1 MNKDKFDVENLF
13 YKIDELCKCKY
24 LLADK
29 KVGEVLK
36 VIASS
41 RMLCDLFA
49 FCTKEFDYEKTKRKC
64 FLSGEMGKNGRFVR
78 PEKDSDF
85 IALVFLLLYDF
96 DMKNMDLLQV
106 AYAYFYDRDLEG
118 CYRNFCN
125 ELILPFKE
133 EIKKVTDKMF
143 DYAKEQQQVAV
154 EKVEVN
160 AAAKS
165 ADRAE
170 NASKIKYEQI
180 VLKLLSADRIMLFNL
195 KLDDRTKSDLM
206 LLLDAFESAVY
217 DGEKDAVRYAFVAY
231 KYAVNGMKKIES
243 KLPEI
248 EKILVQEG
256 IY

>member
-1 MNKDKFDVENLF
+1 MNKDKIDVENLL

-41 RMLCDLFA
+41 KMLCDLFA
-49 FCTKEFDYEKTKRKC
+49 FCSKEFDYEKTKRKC
-64 FLSGEMGKNGRFVR
+64 FLNGEMGKNGRFVR

-133 EIKKVTDKMF
+133 EIKKVTDQMF
-143 DYAKEQQQVAV
+143 DYAKEQQQQVKV
-154 EKVEVN
+154 EKVN
-160 AAAKS
+160 ANS
-165 ADRAE
+165 AVKPETAD
-170 NASKIKYEQI
+170 KIRYEQVVI
-180 VLKLLSADRIMLFNL
+180 KLLSADRVTLFNL
-195 KLDDRTKSDLM
+195 KIDDRTKSDLM
-206 LLLDAFESAVY
+206 LLLDTFESAVY
-217 DGEKDAVRYAFVAY
+217 DGEKDAIRYAFVAY
-231 KYAVNGMKKIES
+231 KYAVTGMKKIES

>member
-1 MNKDKFDVENLF
+1 MNKDKIDVENLL

-41 RMLCDLFA
+41 KMLCDLFA

-64 FLSGEMGKNGRFVR
+64 FLNGEMGKNGRFVR

-118 CYRNFCN
+118 CYKNFCN

-133 EIKKVTDKMF
+133 EIKKVTDQMF
-143 DYAKEQQQVAV
+143 DYAKGQQQQVKV
-154 EKVEVN
+154 EKV
-160 AAAKS
+160 S
-165 ADRAE
+165 ANSAGKPETAD
-170 NASKIKYEQI
+170 KIRYEQI
-180 VLKLLSADRIMLFNL
+180 VIKLLSADRVTLFNL
-195 KLDDRTKSDLM
+195 KIDDRTKSDLM
-206 LLLDAFESAVY
+206 LLLDTFESAVY
-217 DGEKDAVRYAFVAY
+217 DGEKDAIRYAFVAY
-231 KYAVNGMKKIES
+231 KYAVTGMKKIES

>member
-1 MNKDKFDVENLF
+1 MNKDKLDVENLF

-49 FCTKEFDYEKTKRKC
+49 FCTKEFDYEKAKRKS

-78 PEKDSDF
+78 PDKDSDF

-143 DYAKEQQQVAV
+143 DFAKEQQQQQVTV
-154 EKVEVN
+154 EKAETN
-160 AAAKS
+160 AATKP
-165 ADRAE
+165 E
-170 NASKIKYEQI
+170 NTSKIRYEQI
-180 VLKLLSADRIMLFNL
+180 VLKMLSADRVTLFNL
-195 KLDDRTKSDLM
+195 KINDRTKSDLM
-206 LLLDAFESAVY
+206 LLLDTFESAVY

-231 KYAVNGMKKIES
+231 KYAVSGMKKIET

-248 EKILVQEG
+248 EKILTQEG

>member
-1 MNKDKFDVENLF
+1 MNKDKIDVENLL

-41 RMLCDLFA
+41 KMLCDLFA

-64 FLSGEMGKNGRFVR
+64 FLNGEMGKNGRFVR

-133 EIKKVTDKMF
+133 EIKKVTDQMF
-143 DYAKEQQQVAV
+143 DYAKEQQQQVKV
-154 EKVEVN
+154 EKV
-160 AAAKS
+160 AANS
-165 ADRAE
+165 AGKPEKAD
-170 NASKIKYEQI
+170 KIRYEQVVI
-180 VLKLLSADRIMLFNL
+180 KLLSADRVTLFNL
-195 KLDDRTKSDLM
+195 KIDDRTKSDLM
-206 LLLDAFESAVY
+206 LLLDTFESAVY
-217 DGEKDAVRYAFVAY
+217 DGEKDAIRYAFVAY
-231 KYAVNGMKKIES
+231 KYAVTGMKKIES